1 MKNKKGSASVFLVF
15 ILTAMV
21 ALTAVFIYA
30 AKQAAIISYGDGLLN
45 LACRSVLSEFNLEL
59 KDRYGL
65 FAFEKTGE
73 EVETQIKEDMDY
85 ALRGHQEADIRGIS
99 VSFGQ
104 FSLADPE
111 NVKQQILDYM
121 KAAIAEELLNSGK
134 RGERGQKKEDRTLRN
149 RRIIDSLPSKPLKES
164 SFGFAERID
173 EIKDQFENIGQI
185 FDRSKETYLLDRYI
199 MLKFKN
205 ALNDRV
211 DEATFFENEAEYILQ
226 GDYSNKKNQ
235 AEVRRGIVLFRSSFN
250 AAYLYLDEEKRAQT
264 LAAAELMTPGPQA
277 ILTQAILIGTWAFVE
292 AENDAR
298 LLENGKRVMLFKDKT
313 SWATDLDSVL
323 KNRDEGCI
331 DTGSKNGLFYED
343 YLMIFLH
350 FESESLKLARVMDL
364 MQINMK
370 GTFSKDFLLKNYN
383 CGLRLKAKVGGGER
397 GYDAKY

>member
-30 AKQAAIISYGDGLLN
+30 AKRAAIISYGDGLLN

-134 RGERGQKKEDRTLRN
+134 RGERGEKKEDRTLRN

>member
-30 AKQAAIISYGDGLLN
+30 AKRAAIISYGDGLLN

>member
-264 LAAAELMTPGPQA
+264 LAEAELMTPGPQA

>member
-185 FDRSKETYLLDRYI
+185 FDRSKETYRLDRYI